1 MCRLGSSKG
10 RSRAQFSTFDRSA
23 RAGRNYVKVAPTW
36 ITFEDGESLK
46 DIDIKIIPSTKFT
59 GTLEFGVYINEDN
72 PEGASVGKYLHVR
85 GKLEKIYTVLVKNDL
100 KGFLFTLTDGDD

>member
-1 MCRLGSSKG
+1 M
-10 RSRAQFSTFDRSA
+10 
-23 RAGRNYVKVAPTW
+23 APTW

-100 KGFLFTLTDGDD
+100 KGFTPSFRIFTLTDGDD